1 MKRRN
6 LFLVAT
12 FMLSFFMSNAQNA
25 EQGDMILNFGLGFGN
40 NYTAGGDDFSITIPP
55 ISASFEY
62 VVKDNLF
69 NDGKG
74 AIGVGAF
81 AQYMN
86 YDYKITRNPGVDVV
100 GGTVSTLALKS
111 AMASPSSTDWKYNTF
126 VFGPRGY
133 LHYSFLDELDT
144 YTGLMLGLTHISWG
158 TNSSSYK
165 ATDFEWAWFV
175 GGRYYFT
182 DNFAAMLELGYG
194 ATYANIGIAYKFG
207 N

>member
-1 MKRRN
+1 MKKKN
-6 LFLVAT
+6 LFTLSIL
-12 FMLSFFMSNAQNA
+12 MLGFFIANAQDV
-25 EQGDMILNFGLGFGN
+25 EHEDMILNFGLGFGN
-40 NYTAGGDDFSITIPP
+40 NYTAGGDQFSITIPP

-62 VVKDNLF
+62 VLKDNLF

-74 AIGVGAF
+74 AVGVGIF

-86 YDYKITRNPGVDVV
+86 YNYSVSNIPPTTDGGVIN
-100 GGTVSTLALKS
+100 TLALKS
-111 AMASPSSTDWKYNTF
+111 AQVSTSSTDWKYNTF

-182 DNFAAMLELGYG
+182 DNFAGMLELGYG
-194 ATYANIGIAYKFG
+194 ATYVNIGVALKLG